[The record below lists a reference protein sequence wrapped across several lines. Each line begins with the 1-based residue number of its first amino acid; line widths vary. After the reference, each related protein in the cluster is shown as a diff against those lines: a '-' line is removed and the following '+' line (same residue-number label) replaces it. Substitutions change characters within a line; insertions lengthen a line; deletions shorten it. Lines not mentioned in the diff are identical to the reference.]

1 MRGNSWDILDW
12 PVFLRNILLNKGK
25 RGLFRVRVASWE
37 GKVIILGENPATVC
51 CGWTKGKM
59 FLCLTSYTFRGVV
72 KKYQPE
78 IMTKNCTPSIND
90 GLSRSSK
97 KQTPETFFLIEKARY
112 VYFWLCEVH
121 LDENFICFSRR
132 GLLFA

>member
-1 MRGNSWDILDW
+1 MCLDKSAW
-12 PVFLRNILLNKGK
+12 EQLGRFRLACILRNILINKGK

-37 GKVIILGENPATVC
+37 GKVIILGENPAIVC

-72 KKYQPE
+72 KKCQHE

-90 GLSRSSK
+90 GLSHQVK
-97 KQTPETFFLIEKARY
+97 TNAGDVFFNRESTVR
-112 VYFWLCEVH
+112 V
-121 LDENFICFSRR
+121 
-132 GLLFA
+132 LLAL

>member
-1 MRGNSWDILDW
+1 MRGNSWDVLDW

-37 GKVIILGENPATVC
+37 GKVIILGENPAIVC

-72 KKYQPE
+72 NKCQHE
-78 IMTKNCTPSIND
+78 IMTKNSINKRRVIQIK
-90 GLSRSSK
+90 L
-97 KQTPETFFLIEKARY
+97 KQTPETFFLIEKAQY
-112 VYFWLCEVH
+112 VYFWLCEMH